1 MGLLGGCMVPRALM
15 PASMQK
21 FGLFTPHA
29 WALDGY
35 YDVLV
40 RAGAG
45 VADVA
50 LPIAAVAG
58 FGLAFAAIGALRFD
72 FER

>member
-1 MGLLGGCMVPRALM
+1 M

-21 FGLFTPHA
+21 IGLFTPHG

-45 VADVA
+45 VADLA
-50 LPIAAVAG
+50 LPIAAVTG
-58 FGLAFAAIGALRFD
+58 FGLAFALAGSLRFD

>member
-1 MGLLGGCMVPRALM
+1 VPRALM
-15 PASMQK
+15 PAGMQK
-21 FGLFTPHA
+21 VGLFTPHA

-40 RAGAG
+40 RAGTG

-50 LPIAAVAG
+50 LPIAAVVG
-58 FGLAFAAIGALRFD
+58 FGVVFALVGALRFD

>member
-1 MGLLGGCMVPRALM
+1 
-15 PASMQK
+15 
-21 FGLFTPHA
+21 
-29 WALDGY
+29 
-35 YDVLV
+35 V